1 MTAADADHS
10 KPAADKRTA
19 TLTARAALLGVQLTR
34 SQAGGWIVARWSLA
48 KELSDDEIEEWLQ
61 RLEGRRGVT

>member
-1 MTAADADHS
+1 MTAPDDAT
-10 KPAADKRTA
+10 DKRAA

-34 SQAGGWIVARWSLA
+34 SQAGGWIVMRWSLA
-48 KELSDDEIEEWLQ
+48 KELADDEIEEWLQ